1 MAATTHTVLVLGA
14 GYVAKPIVHYLSD
27 TCNYKV
33 ILGSRTL
40 DKAKELTAGTKHGQ
54 AIKIDVEN
62 EKDIKELDDN
72 IVKGVDAVISMLPY
86 LFHVKVCE
94 IAIKHKKHFL
104 TTSYVSDGI
113 RALENAAKEAGII
126 IINECGVDPGTD
138 HMSAQKLMDQVHA
151 QGGKIVSF
159 TSYCGGLPAPSD
171 NDNPLG
177 YKFSWAPRGVL
188 LASRNSALYLKDG
201 KEVTIPGAVL
211 FENYEIQRVEGLD
224 ADLEAYPNRDSIQY
238 LDIYKLKGECKTI
251 LRGTYRYRGWCDVIK
266 KLADL
271 GYLNLTES
279 DIAGQTYAQLTGSMI
294 NSKATG
300 QELKDAIAKH
310 LGLEPNNKIIS
321 TMEWV
326 GLFGNDKISHVKTNL
341 DALCAA
347 MLARMQY
354 APGELDMLVMKHTFD
369 CEFPKEGKR
378 RIYTSKLLDFGIKN
392 GDSSMSRTVS
402 LPVAIAT
409 KLVLEGKL
417 CHLKG
422 LVIPTLPELY
432 NPILEELKTSFNIVF
447 HEKLE
452 KEENL

>member
-1 MAATTHTVLVLGA
+1 M
-14 GYVAKPIVHYLSD
+14 
-27 TCNYKV
+27 
-33 ILGSRTL
+33 
-40 DKAKELTAGTKHGQ
+40 
-54 AIKIDVEN
+54 
-62 EKDIKELDDN
+62 
-72 IVKGVDAVISMLPY
+72 
-86 LFHVKVCE
+86 
-94 IAIKHKKHFL
+94 
-104 TTSYVSDGI
+104 

-138 HMSAQKLMDQVHA
+138 HMSAQKLMDQIHEK
-151 QGGKIVSF
+151 GGKIVSF
-159 TSYCGGLPAPSD
+159 TSYCGGLPAPSS

-188 LASRNSALYLKDG
+188 LASRNTALYLKDG

-224 ADLEAYPNRDSIQY
+224 ADLESYPNRDSVQY

-251 LRGTYRYRGWCDVIK
+251 IRGTYRYRGWCDVIK

-271 GYLNLTES
+271 GYLDITES
-279 DIAGQTYAQLTGSMI
+279 ADIAGHTYAHLTGSLI
-294 NSKATG
+294 NLKATG

-310 LGLEPNNKIIS
+310 LGLEPNNKIIT

-326 GLFGNDKISHVKTNL
+326 GLFGNDKIEKAKTKL

-347 MLARMQY
+347 MLSRMEY
-354 APGELDMLVMKHTFD
+354 ATGEQDMLVMKHTFD
-369 CEFPKEGKR
+369 CEFLKEGKR
-378 RIYTSKLLDFGIKN
+378 RIYTSKLLDFGIKG

-409 KLVLEGKL
+409 KLLLEGKL